1 MITNI
6 YINFIVYFKAKPFS
20 CQLVLLD
27 NYPNEITQRQLSRL
41 DSSLIIFK
49 QINSCLSHL
58 QSVTYE
64 RPLILITVNTLGRQ
78 IVPEI
83 HSNNKLK
90 AIFIYCVMNDK
101 KIKWTTK
108 YDKVSENIRKR
119 IKIKFNSF

>member
-27 NYPNEITQRQLSRL
+27 NYPNEIIQQQLSRL

-49 QINSCLSHL
+49 QINSCLDYF
-58 QSVTYE
+58 QTVTH
-64 RPLILITVNTLGRQ
+64 PVILITINALGRQ

-83 HSNNKLK
+83 HSHNKLK

-101 KIKWTTK
+101 KIKWNTK
-108 YDKVSENIRKR
+108 YDKVS
-119 IKIKFNSF
+119 